1 MRKKT
6 SYMIDQVELLAG
18 VLQSEK
24 YKSTIIFLG
33 KVYFVAILLWGIFF
47 VPATI
52 LQENL
57 SAKHLVE
64 FTSSIFPWL
73 DDTKDAY
80 GIKAEKFV
88 YMQCISIWLLLFPNA
103 IFYLAIAPYPQL
115 NKLPN
120 GADTY
125 KFQAGLIVFLI
136 SIFLNIIIGQSY
148 GPSKFARAFVLDQY
162 MSALGG
168 MGFAIFFTLSA
179 TEFVLASL
187 YLLRYLREP
196 KKYS

>member
-33 KVYFVAILLWGIFF
+33 KAYFVAILLWGIFF

-52 LQENL
+52 LQESL
-57 SAKHLVE
+57 SAQHLVE

-103 IFYLAIAPYPQL
+103 IFYLATATYPQL
-115 NKLPN
+115 NKLSN
-120 GADTY
+120 GAGTY
-125 KFQAGLIVFLI
+125 KFQAGLIVFLG
-136 SIFLNIIIGQSY
+136 SIFLNITVSTSY
-148 GPSKFARAFVLDQY
+148 GPTKLERLYILNQY

-168 MGFAIFFTLSA
+168 EVLAILFTFSA
-179 TEFVLASL
+179 TEFVFASL
-187 YLLRYLREP
+187 YLLKYLREP